1 MTSILRTEA
10 ISKHFGGVA
19 AVDEL
24 TMEVPE
30 GEIRGLIGPNG
41 AGKTTSFNLIS
52 GALKP
57 TSGRVFFRDQEISGR
72 DASYVAGLGVV
83 RTFQRPALF
92 GAFSVLRNVMIA
104 RHLHANESLFQA
116 IVGSGHAKEVEN
128 ERIAM
133 DILKFIG
140 LDQFADMEAANL
152 PYGHQRALNVAAAL
166 ATEPKVLMLDEPV
179 AGMNAVETEAMTK
192 LIRRLRDERGVTIV
206 LVEHDMRTVMGL
218 CEQVT
223 VLDFGKK
230 LAEGTPS
237 EIVKNPIVIEAYLG
251 SEETVA

>member
-10 ISKHFGGVA
+10 VSKHFGGVA

-24 TMEVPE
+24 TMDVQE

-72 DASYVAGLGVV
+72 DASYVASLGVV

-104 RHLHANESLFQA
+104 RHLHANETLFQA
-116 IVGSGHAKEVEN
+116 IIGSGHAKEVEN
-128 ERIAM
+128 ERIAR
-133 DILKFIG
+133 DILEFIG
-140 LDQFADMEAANL
+140 LAEFADVEASNL

-179 AGMNAVETEAMTK
+179 AGMNAVETEIMTR
-192 LIRRLRDERGVTIV
+192 LIRRLRDERGITIV

-230 LAEGTPS
+230 LAEGTPN

>member
-10 ISKHFGGVA
+10 VSMHFGGVA

-24 TMEVPE
+24 TMEIPE

-57 TSGRVFFRDQEISGR
+57 TSGRVYFREKVISGM
-72 DASYVAGLGVV
+72 DAASVAALGVV

-92 GAFSVLRNVMIA
+92 GDFSVLRNVMIA
-104 RHLHANESLFQA
+104 RHLHAQESIFQA
-116 IVGSGHAKEVEN
+116 VFGSGMSMEAEN
-128 ERIAM
+128 EKIALE
-133 DILKFIG
+133 ILKFIG
-140 LDQFADMEAANL
+140 LDKFAQQDAANL

-166 ATEPKVLMLDEPV
+166 ATEPKVLLLDEPV
-179 AGMNAVETEAMTK
+179 AGMNPVETETMTK
-192 LIRRLRDERGVTIV
+192 LIRRLRDERGITIV
-206 LVEHDMRTVMGL
+206 LVEHDMRTVMGV
-218 CEQVT
+218 CERVT

-230 LAEGTPS
+230 IAEGSPR
-237 EIVKNPIVIEAYLG
+237 EIARNSKVIEAYLG

>member
-1 MTSILRTEA
+1 MTAILRTDA
-10 ISKHFGGVA
+10 VTMRFGGVT
-19 AVDEL
+19 AVDQL
-24 TMEVPE
+24 TMEVME

-72 DASYVAGLGVV
+72 DAADIAELGVV

-92 GAFSVLRNVMIA
+92 GDFTVLRNLMVA
-104 RHLHANESLFQA
+104 RHLHARESLLQA
-116 IVGSGHAKEVEN
+116 VLGSGRAMEAKN
-128 ERIAM
+128 EGIAM
-133 DILKFIG
+133 DILRFIG
-140 LDQFADMEAANL
+140 LDKYAGMEAANL

-179 AGMNAVETEAMTK
+179 AGMNPVEKEAMTG
-192 LIRRLRDERGVTIV
+192 LIRRLRDERGITII
-206 LVEHDMRTVMGL
+206 LVEHDMRTVMGV
-218 CEQVT
+218 CERVT

-230 LAEGTPS
+230 LAEGTPR
-237 EIVKNPIVIEAYLG
+237 EIASDKRVIEAYLG
-251 SEETVA
+251 SEESVA

>member
-1 MTSILRTEA
+1 MSVILRTEA
-10 ISKHFGGVA
+10 VSKRFGGVA
-19 AVDEL
+19 AVDGF
-24 TMEVPE
+24 TMKVEE

-57 TSGRVFFRDQEISGR
+57 TSGHVYFRDQEISGR

-92 GAFSVLRNVMIA
+92 GGFSVLRNVMIA
-104 RHLHANESLFQA
+104 RHLHAHETLFQA
-116 IVGSGHAKEVEN
+116 IIGSGHAKEVEN
-128 ERIAM
+128 ERNAR
-133 DILKFIG
+133 DILAFIG
-140 LDQFADMEAANL
+140 LEQFADMDAANL

-192 LIRRLRDERGVTIV
+192 LIRRLRDERGVTVI

-223 VLDFGKK
+223 VLDFGKMI
-230 LAEGTPS
+230 AEGTPK
-237 EIVKNPIVIEAYLG
+237 EIVNNPIVIEAYLG
-251 SEETVA
+251 AEDTVA

>member
-1 MTSILRTEA
+1 
-10 ISKHFGGVA
+10 
-19 AVDEL
+19 
-24 TMEVPE
+24 
-30 GEIRGLIGPNG
+30 
-41 AGKTTSFNLIS
+41 
-52 GALKP
+52 
-57 TSGRVFFRDQEISGR
+57 
-72 DASYVAGLGVV
+72 
-83 RTFQRPALF
+83 
-92 GAFSVLRNVMIA
+92 
-104 RHLHANESLFQA
+104 
-116 IVGSGHAKEVEN
+116 
-128 ERIAM
+128 
-133 DILKFIG
+133 
-140 LDQFADMEAANL
+140 MEAANL

-179 AGMNAVETEAMTK
+179 AGMNAVETETMTK

-230 LAEGTPS
+230 LAEGTPN

>member
-1 MTSILRTEA
+1 MTSFLRTEA
-10 ISKHFGGVA
+10 VSMHFGGVV
-19 AVDEL
+19 AVDQL

-52 GALKP
+52 GARKP
-57 TSGRVFFRDQEISGR
+57 TSGRVLFRDEEISGR
-72 DASYVAGLGVV
+72 DTSDIAALGLV

-92 GAFSVLRNVMIA
+92 GDFSVLRNVMIA
-104 RHLHANESLFQA
+104 RHLHAKESLFQA
-116 IVGSGHAKEVEN
+116 IVGVGRAMEQEN

-133 DILKFIG
+133 EILSFIG
-140 LDQFADMEAANL
+140 LDRFAHQDAVNL

-179 AGMNAVETEAMTK
+179 AGMNPVETEAMTK
-192 LIRRLRDERGVTIV
+192 LIRRLRDERGVTII

-230 LAEGTPS
+230 IAEGTPR
-237 EIVKNPIVIEAYLG
+237 EIASDPIVIEAYLG
-251 SEETVA
+251 SEDAVA

>member
-1 MTSILRTEA
+1 MTAILRTE
-10 ISKHFGGVA
+10 SVSMHFGGVA
-19 AVDEL
+19 AVDHL

-30 GEIRGLIGPNG
+30 GQIRGLIGPNG

-57 TSGRVFFRDQEISGR
+57 TQGQVFFQDQEISGR
-72 DASYVAGLGVV
+72 DASDIAALGVV

-92 GAFSVLRNVMIA
+92 GDFTVLRNVMVA
-104 RHLHANESLFQA
+104 RHLHAKEGLFQA
-116 IVGSGHAKEVEN
+116 ILGSGRSMEAEN

-133 DILKFIG
+133 EILNFIG
-140 LDQFADMEAANL
+140 LDKLAEQDAANL
-152 PYGHQRALNVAAAL
+152 SYGHQRALNVAAAL

-179 AGMNAVETEAMTK
+179 AGMNPVETEAMTR
-192 LIRRLRDERGVTIV
+192 LIRRLRDERGITII

-230 LAEGTPS
+230 LAEGTPR
-237 EIVKNPIVIEAYLG
+237 EIASDPKVIEAYLG

>member
-10 ISKHFGGVA
+10 VSMHFGGVV
-19 AVDEL
+19 AVDQL
-24 TMEVPE
+24 TMELPE

-41 AGKTTSFNLIS
+41 AGKTTSFDLIS
-52 GALKP
+52 GARRP
-57 TSGRVFFRDQEISGR
+57 TSGRVFFRDQQISGR
-72 DASYVAGLGVV
+72 DTSDIAALGVV

-92 GAFSVLRNVMIA
+92 GDFTVLRNVMIA
-104 RHLHANESLFQA
+104 RHLHAKESLFQA
-116 IVGSGHAKEVEN
+116 IVGSGRKMEEEN

-133 DILKFIG
+133 EILSFIG
-140 LDQFADMEAANL
+140 LDRFAHQDAAKL

-179 AGMNAVETEAMTK
+179 AGMNPVETEAMTK
-192 LIRRLRDERGVTIV
+192 LIRRLRDERGVTII

-230 LAEGTPS
+230 IAEGTPR
-237 EIVKNPIVIEAYLG
+237 EIASDPTVIEAYLG
-251 SEETVA
+251 SEEAVA

>member
-1 MTSILRTEA
+1 MTAILRTKQV
-10 ISKHFGGVA
+10 SKHFGGVA
-19 AVDEL
+19 AVDKL

-57 TSGRVFFRDQEISGR
+57 TAGRVLFRDTDISGR
-72 DASYVAGLGVV
+72 DAAEVAALGVV

-92 GAFSVLRNVMIA
+92 SEFTVLRNVMVA
-104 RHLHANESLFQA
+104 RHLHAQEGLLQA
-116 IVGSGHAKEVEN
+116 IMGSGRALEVEN

-140 LDQFADMEAANL
+140 LDEFADMEAANL

-166 ATEPKVLMLDEPV
+166 ATEPVVLMLDEPV
-179 AGMNAVETEAMTK
+179 AGMNPVETEAMTK
-192 LIRRLRDERGVTIV
+192 LIRRLRDERGITII

-230 LAEGTPS
+230 LAEGTPK
-237 EIVKNPIVIEAYLG
+237 EIASDPRVIEAYLG
-251 SEETVA
+251 SEDTVA